1 MEQFASNL
9 YVESVPSGGKRKGK
23 NTVGESSKKKPKTMQ
38 TMTRVGQGTLDKWVY
53 SLHKPSRVR
62 FNEKVVTK
70 IYRRGYSIE
79 EENEE
84 WQWIRVTRL
93 KGYSLRT
100 SKFYS
105 QRKAMRSAMK
115 LQHKIRRDELSS
127 KNVKKVLHILTT
139 QQRENI
145 ALGY

>member
-1 MEQFASNL
+1 
-9 YVESVPSGGKRKGK
+9 
-23 NTVGESSKKKPKTMQ
+23 
-38 TMTRVGQGTLDKWVY
+38 MTRVGQGTLDKWVY
-53 SLHKPSRVR
+53 SPHKPSRVR
-62 FNEKVVTK
+62 FNEKVVTR
-70 IYRRGYSIE
+70 IYRRDYSIE
-79 EENEE
+79 EGNEE
-84 WQWIRVTRL
+84 VRWIRVTRL

-105 QRKAMRSAMK
+105 QREAMRSAMK

-139 QQRENI
+139 MQRENI